1 LLNLV
6 LPLALV
12 MAGQPAVAQT
22 VQGPLAPGE
31 AAGIHR
37 AESDSQISKFA
48 LAGGVG
54 LGVVALYL
62 IVGTHYPDNSKK
74 KGTSGTH

>member
-1 LLNLV
+1 MLKFVLSSMLLV
-6 LPLALV
+6 A
-12 MAGQPAVAQT
+12 AQPASAQT
-22 VQGPLAPGE
+22 AQGPLAPGK

-74 KGTSGTH
+74 KSTSGTH